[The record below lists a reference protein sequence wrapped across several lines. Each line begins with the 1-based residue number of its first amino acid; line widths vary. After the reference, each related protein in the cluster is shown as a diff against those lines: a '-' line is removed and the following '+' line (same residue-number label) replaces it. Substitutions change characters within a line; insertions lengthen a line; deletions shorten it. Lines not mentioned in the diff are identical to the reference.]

1 MHLHQLL
8 HPAASLSPTFLAH
21 HLSLS
26 LFLSLSLSHL
36 TFLHSI
42 FFTSL
47 SFAYLSCIRPFYL
60 SLFMYSFTIWICRIS
75 FALAIFFLL
84 GIASV
89 YRERSASSRQAV
101 GNCYVVSRGL
111 TAIAT
116 ALAVISVLLGIVYYH
131 MVERLKKE
139 MTIQGGLYTQ
149 EIPIVQP
156 QLPAEP
162 CFVHEDT
169 YNRHQMPWFL
179 LCLSP
184 CITFVLVYQKFRRSN
199 CENTLIRHEW
209 SSIVYKYAP

>member
-26 LFLSLSLSHL
+26 LSFSRSLSLSSN
-36 TFLHSI
+36 FLALHFLYLPLFRLSI
-42 FFTSL
+42 LHTPFLSL
-47 SFAYLSCIRPFYL
+47 PPSL

-101 GNCYVVSRGL
+101 GNCYVVSREL

-116 ALAVISVLLGIVYYH
+116 ALAVINVLLGIVYYH

-139 MTIQGGLYTQ
+139 MTIQGGQYTH

-169 YNRHQMPWFL
+169 YNRRQMP
-179 LCLSP
+179 
-184 CITFVLVYQKFRRSN
+184 
-199 CENTLIRHEW
+199 
-209 SSIVYKYAP
+209 

>member
-8 HPAASLSPTFLAH
+8 HPAASLSPNFLAH

-26 LFLSLSLSHL
+26 LSSCSTTVSLSFSRSLSLSHL

-89 YRERSASSRQAV
+89 YHGRSASSSSRQDV
-101 GNCYVVSRGL
+101 GNCFVVSRGI

-139 MTIQGGLYTQ
+139 MTIQGGQYTQ

-156 QLPAEP
+156 HLPAEP

-169 YNRHQMPWFL
+169 YNRRQMP
-179 LCLSP
+179 
-184 CITFVLVYQKFRRSN
+184 
-199 CENTLIRHEW
+199 
-209 SSIVYKYAP
+209 

>member
-26 LFLSLSLSHL
+26 LSLSLALSLSLSLSHL

-111 TAIAT
+111 TTIAT

-139 MTIQGGLYTQ
+139 MTIHGGQYTQ
-149 EIPIVQP
+149 EILIVQP

-169 YNRHQMPWFL
+169 YNRRQMP
-179 LCLSP
+179 
-184 CITFVLVYQKFRRSN
+184 
-199 CENTLIRHEW
+199 
-209 SSIVYKYAP
+209 